1 MQSLDDADVLFSV
14 VTPEEFG
21 VRYEVELSAE
31 QVDALQLAKPEDA
44 TVLVM
49 IYKGNQ
55 EIDANTHPLLKS
67 LSANLRNPLVIN
79 TAPCVGADVSAGM
92 RYAAAQPQAHSVIR
106 SHSHARQRHAFCV
119 ALLCAGP
126 TNNAAPYRIDPVK
139 AGLKSCTNQH
149 AILSLPAPHRP
160 AKDPACPPIFK
171 TSSATSHRQSGVLYM
186 KGSAQFPQC
195 GFSARAVQLL
205 KTCGV
210 SKLATVDAARP
221 GHPPGIKEFSNWPTI
236 PQLYINGEFIGGSTS
251 WRRCMSLVSCK
262 SC

>member
-79 TAPCVGADVSAGM
+79 TETL
-92 RYAAAQPQAHSVIR
+92 R
-106 SHSHARQRHAFCV
+106 
-119 ALLCAGP
+119 
-126 TNNAAPYRIDPVK
+126 
-139 AGLKSCTNQH
+139 
-149 AILSLPAPHRP
+149 
-160 AKDPACPPIFK
+160 
-171 TSSATSHRQSGVLYM
+171 GV
-186 KGSAQFPQC
+186 QVC
-195 GFSARAVQLL
+195 QLECDMVL
-205 KTCGV
+205 HN
-210 SKLATVDAARP
+210 R
-221 GHPPGIKEFSNWPTI
+221 
-236 PQLYINGEFIGGSTS
+236 
-251 WRRCMSLVSCK
+251 
-262 SC
+262 